1 MGKRARGSEALRAYH
16 HGNLRPAL
24 IGAGMQILERE
35 GVDGVSLRAVARQ
48 ARVSH
53 SAPYHHFAN
62 KAALLAALAAAGFD
76 RLLEAFGEEATQ
88 SGTNDPWERLRAT
101 GRAYVLFA
109 MRHPS
114 VFRLM
119 FRPELTRPIDHP
131 MLQEAEARAFG
142 GLVETIVA
150 CQQLQRLPDSDSMQ
164 LAAFAWS
171 TVHGLATLFVD
182 QVLNETPLAALPL
195 QKILPSLI
203 DRCMAGLAYQ
213 PAT

>member
-1 MGKRARGSEALRAYH
+1 MGKCARGKGEPRAYH

-24 IGAGMQILERE
+24 VEAGMQILVRE

-62 KAALLAALAAAGFD
+62 KAALLAAMAVAGFD
-76 RLLEAFGEEATQ
+76 QLIEAIQGEAAQ
-88 SGTNDPWERLRAT
+88 SGSDDPWERLRAT

-109 MRHPS
+109 KCQPS

-131 MLQEAEARAFG
+131 MLQDAEARAFG
-142 GLVETIVA
+142 SLLETILA
-150 CQQLQRLPDSDSMQ
+150 CQHSQRLPGNDPMP

-171 TVHGLATLFVD
+171 TVHGLAMLFVD

-195 QKILPSLI
+195 EQILPSLI
-203 DRCMAGLAYQ
+203 DRCMAGLAF
-213 PAT
+213 PLI